1 MTLTQQFDQPFDQR
15 KTTLDNGLVVLTET
29 VPHTRA
35 VSFGVF
41 LRTGSRFER
50 AEQNGLTH
58 FIEHA
63 VFKGTR
69 RRSALQIA
77 NEADALGGNLNAYTS
92 RESVG
97 FHNEIV
103 DNDLHRGF
111 ELLTDL
117 VLQPAFDPTELDK
130 ERNVILEEIK
140 MTEDAPDDVIFDI
153 FTENFYV
160 NHPLGRRILGTPD
173 TLATFKDARLIDY
186 FESLF
191 SPANLVVAAAG
202 NLAHDEIIELAA
214 QTFGAS
220 PPRAAAAP
228 TAAPA
233 PVAHL
238 SFRYKAELEQ
248 AHLTFAVPCPSVVSE
263 KFYTV
268 GMLSNL
274 LGGGL
279 SSRLFQ
285 AVREERGLAY
295 DVSASASQFQD
306 AGYFQLYAATS
317 PDKVNEAIA
326 AMMDEIKRIKAEPV
340 TFEEL
345 ERTRGKMR
353 TGLILAFESAG
364 TRLSAMVGGEL
375 TERRFIPLSEVVEKV
390 EAVTAED
397 VQQLANEIFTTDAFA
412 ATVVGKLKGYQLKR
426 SQFAC

>member
-1 MTLTQQFDQPFDQR
+1 MTLAQQFDQPFDQR
-15 KTTLDNGLVVLTET
+15 KTTLDNGLVILTET

-35 VSFGVF
+35 ISFGVF

-97 FHNEIV
+97 FHNDVV
-103 DNDLHRGF
+103 DTDLHKGF

-140 MTEDAPDDVIFDI
+140 MTEDTPDDVLFDI

-160 NHPLGRRILGTPD
+160 NHPLGRRILGTPE
-173 TLATFKDARLIDY
+173 TLETFKDARLTDY
-186 FESLF
+186 YEALF

-202 NLAHDEIIELAA
+202 NLAHDEVIELAA
-214 QTFGAS
+214 QTFGALLK
-220 PPRAAAAP
+220 RDAAIP
-228 TAAPA
+228 TTAPA

-238 SFRYKAELEQ
+238 SFQHKAELEQ
-248 AHLTFAVPCPSVVSE
+248 AHLTMGVPCPSIMSE

-268 GMLSNL
+268 GLLSSL

-306 AGYFQLYAATS
+306 AGYFQFYAATS
-317 PDKVNEAIA
+317 PDKVNETIA
-326 AMMDEIKRIKAEPV
+326 AMMDEIKRIKSEPV
-340 TFEEL
+340 TLEEL
-345 ERTRGKMR
+345 ERTRGKLR
-353 TGLILAFESAG
+353 TSLILGMESSSAH
-364 TRLSAMVGGEL
+364 LSAMVGGEL
-375 TERRFIPLSEVVEKV
+375 TEQRFIPLAEIVEKV
-390 EAVTAED
+390 EAVTAAD
-397 VQQLANEIFTTDAFA
+397 VQQLANEIFQTEAFA
-412 ATVVGKLKGYQLKR
+412 ATVVGNLKGYQLKR